1 MNILTGAWTDKGG
14 REHNEDYYGY
24 SCAGGSGVWV
34 IADGLGG
41 HAYGEVA
48 SRLVTEAMVTQA
60 EDMREFTDESLIM
73 LALEANQRLLCE
85 QAAHAA
91 FKGMKSTLVAAYL
104 KDGMLKV
111 IHAGDSRFYYF
122 RGGSLVFCTKDHS
135 MAQLTVDEGELS
147 FEGIRGSE
155 DRNIVLKVMGLE
167 NLNLNNAV
175 DSIVPA
181 PGDAF
186 LLCTDGFW
194 EYVYEKEMVEAL
206 SSSDAPSG
214 WYERMSEKLLGRA
227 PQNHDNFSAIC
238 CFITEE

>member
-1 MNILTGAWTDKGG
+1 MNILTYAWTDKGG

-24 SCAGGSGVWV
+24 SGGDGSGVWV

-48 SRLVTEAMVTQA
+48 SRIVTEAMVTQA
-60 EDMREFTDESLIM
+60 EGLRELTDESLIR
-73 LALEANQRLLCE
+73 LALEANRRLLFE
-85 QAAHAA
+85 QSANVA

-122 RGGSLVFCTKDHS
+122 SGGSLVFCTKDHS
-135 MAQLTVDEGELS
+135 MAQLSVDEGEIS
-147 FEGIRGSE
+147 VEEIRGSE

-181 PGDAF
+181 AGDFF

-194 EYVYEKEMVEAL
+194 EYVYENEMEEAL
-206 SSSDAPSG
+206 ACSDNPSDWCG
-214 WYERMSEKLLGRA
+214 RMREKLLGRA
-227 PQNHDNFSAIC
+227 PENHDNYSAIC
-238 CFITEE
+238 CFITEG